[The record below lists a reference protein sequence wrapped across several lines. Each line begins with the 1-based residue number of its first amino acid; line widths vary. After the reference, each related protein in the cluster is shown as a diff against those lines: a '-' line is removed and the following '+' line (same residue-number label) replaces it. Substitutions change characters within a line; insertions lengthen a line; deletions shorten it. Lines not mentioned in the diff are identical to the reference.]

1 MEVDLKAVHRVFEDV
16 LSGRMSR
23 EQADRWAYAVVQ
35 EEEIGVVTYSPPG
48 ERERIWAGVMYL
60 YGIDAMKAP
69 NAYLHSNDDIREA
82 MMASLDGNG
91 HKPADDPASP
101 RAGVAMLVN
110 SCMAKAFS
118 SEVDTGSRKENAS
131 RQESG
136 ASVLIQSEPTMLS
149 S

>member
-1 MEVDLKAVHRVFEDV
+1 MEVSLKAVRRVFEDV
-16 LSGRMSR
+16 LNGYMSR
-23 EQADRWAYAVVQ
+23 EQADRWACAVVQ
-35 EEEIGVVTYSPPG
+35 EQEAGIVAFSPPH
-48 ERERIWAGVMYL
+48 EREHIWAGVMYL
-60 YGIDAMKAP
+60 FGIDAMKAP
-69 NAYLHSNDDIREA
+69 GAYLHSDDDIREA